1 MLDSFF
7 KSFFMKKILLSLLIA
22 STLFAC
28 TNNNSTD
35 ETTNDVDSTKID
47 TTINAVNE
55 DANIPVI
62 AISDFDKEA
71 GNFVDKKIEITGLV
85 DHVCKHGGKKILLVN
100 DSADVHVESENR
112 FEDTLVGNTITLIGI
127 VKEFK
132 VDEAYMQKME
142 KDELN
147 EHSEGKD
154 KEEMKKH
161 KQEMLKF
168 YRDSMKNAG
177 VDHLSFYSLEFV
189 SFK

>member
-1 MLDSFF
+1 
-7 KSFFMKKILLSLLIA
+7 MKKILFSLLIVSA
-22 STLFAC
+22 FYAC
-28 TNNNSTD
+28 TNNNSNN
-35 ETTNDVDSTKID
+35 ETTNDSDSTKVD

-55 DANIPVI
+55 DADIPVV
-62 AISDFDKEA
+62 ALSDFDKDA
-71 GNFVDKKIEITGLV
+71 GNFVGKKIEVTGLV

-100 DSADVHVESENR
+100 DSSDVHVESETR
-112 FEDTLVGNTITLIGI
+112 FEDTLVGNTVSVIGI

-132 VDEAYMQKME
+132 VDEAYCQKME
-142 KDELN
+142 KEELN

-154 KEEMKKH
+154 KEEMKER
-161 KQEMLKF
+161 KQQMLKF

>member
-7 KSFFMKKILLSLLIA
+7 KPKIMKKILLSLLIVA
-22 STLFAC
+22 GLFAC

-35 ETTNDVDSTKID
+35 ETTNDADSTKVD

-55 DANIPVI
+55 DADVPVI
-62 AISDFDKEA
+62 ALSDFEKQAEKYI
-71 GNFVDKKIEITGLV
+71 DKKVEISGLV
-85 DHVCKHGGKKILLVN
+85 DHVCKHGGKKLLLVN
-100 DSADVHVESENR
+100 DSSDVHVESENR
-112 FEDTLVGNTITLIGI
+112 FEDTLVGNTVSVIGI
-127 VKEFK
+127 VKEFR
-132 VDEAYMQKME
+132 VDEAYCQKEE
-142 KDELN
+142 KEDLN

-154 KEEMKKH
+154 KEEMKER
-161 KQEMLKF
+161 KQKMLQF